1 MKKEHFWH
9 RKAPEVGVG
18 LVCCRKEKVGVARG
32 LEVREA
38 AGGSVELQKPS
49 HTGQDGKAPGAS
61 EQGSDMF
68 AVWRAGEGEDR
79 ESG

>member
-1 MKKEHFWH
+1 M
-9 RKAPEVGVG
+9 
-18 LVCCRKEKVGVARG
+18 ARG

-38 AGGSVELQKPS
+38 AGGRVELQKPS

-61 EQGSDMF
+61 KQGSDMF
-68 AVWRAGEGEDR
+68 AVWRAGEGGDR